1 VAVLAGRSEELTV
14 LEDAIDFAHRG
25 AGRLVLICGEAG
37 IGKTGLADTAAQL
50 AAARGMLMV
59 KGYAVDD
66 PGAPPMWPWVRA
78 FQAMAELRSI
88 LDRRI
93 ADDADP
99 SARFRM
105 FVEITT
111 RLRELSMPDGMFLL
125 LEDLHWA
132 DRSSVLLL
140 RHLVAELADCR
151 LVLVATFREESAGH
165 LSTVVPDLLRSRSHR
180 VVRLGGLDAS
190 AIADWMRSMPELAA
204 WSGAARLLESR
215 TDGNP
220 LLIRLVAEALPAN
233 ADAMAVD
240 RLLTERADL
249 RALVMKRLDA
259 LSNPARRLMATAS
272 VLAERIQ
279 PDLLSRLTGHTIQQT
294 EACLREAVDSG
305 VLQNRPAGLSFTH
318 ALVRDAVYAQL
329 LPWDRADL
337 HVRVANALAQLG
349 QPELAG
355 PIATHWRRADR
366 PRECVDWARRAA
378 VQAHSILAYD
388 EAASFAELAME
399 QAQACGAVGAEL
411 AEIAVELARARFAA
425 EQVPESIDA
434 CVLAADLAEAA
445 ARPDLLAE
453 AALVIHG
460 IGSIDVYR
468 VIRGLCDR
476 ALAQLPAHDSVIRA
490 RLLAQIAVAA
500 AEDEAGP
507 VAQVL
512 SARAL
517 AAAEASGDP
526 TAILE
531 AIAARHLSITVPQT
545 VHERLEL
552 ANRAIELGSR
562 SNSPMAE
569 LWGHLWRLE
578 ASLQLG
584 DLVDFD
590 RELAVVD
597 RIGRA
602 RQSPIARW
610 HWERLSATR
619 SALVGN
625 FEEALIH
632 NENAK
637 RLSEKMRDLSTTG
650 MYFAFLNAVAMITG
664 DPSAQS
670 QLTPEYL
677 NSLPPLPVVRITWPI
692 VLAMRGER
700 DAAVAAFEEFRS
712 LPATFP
718 VGTLWAATIG
728 QIGLTAI
735 LLDDAEVAAQVYELL
750 LPLAGYC
757 TGDGSGAVISYGSN
771 SLNLGD
777 LALTVGR
784 FDDALRHY
792 ADAIAVDIRI
802 GARPFVAL
810 ARFGWASALIARNTT
825 PSASDLK
832 EANKLLRNCVGEF
845 RRLGMPGPLACAENL
860 QKQVNARQPVNPL
873 SRRESEVAVLVA
885 QSLSNR
891 EIAER
896 LFLSER
902 TVESHVRAILA
913 KMDFNGRTE
922 IATWVVR
929 SG

>member
-1 VAVLAGRSEELTV
+1 MTVLAGAVDHAL
-14 LEDAIDFAHRG
+14 HG
-25 AGRLVLICGEAG
+25 AGRLALVCGEAG
-37 IGKTGLADTAAQL
+37 IGKSRMAEAAAEL
-50 AAARGMLMV
+50 AANRDMLV
-59 KGYAVDD
+59 SKGYAIDD
-66 PGAPPMWPWVRA
+66 VGAPPMWPWLRIARA
-78 FQAMAELRSI
+78 IPDLRSI
-88 LDRRI
+88 LERDGV
-93 ADDADP
+93 DDADDRV
-99 SARFRM
+99 RFRM
-105 FVEITT
+105 FAEVAAI
-111 RLRELSMPDGMFLL
+111 LRTLSTPNGMLLL

-140 RHLVAELADCR
+140 QHVAAELPDCR
-151 LVLVATFREESAGH
+151 LLIVATFREDAATPF
-165 LSTVVPDLLRSRSHR
+165 STALPDLTRGESHLMI
-180 VVRLGGLDAS
+180 RLSGLDAP
-190 AIADWMRSMPELAA
+190 AIADWMRSTPALAG
-204 WSGAARLLESR
+204 WSAAANVLRSR
-215 TDGNP
+215 TGGNP
-220 LLIRLVAEALPAN
+220 LLIRMVTEALPPN
-233 ADAMAVD
+233 ATAGALDD
-240 RLLTERADL
+240 LLSQRTDL
-249 RALVMKRLDA
+249 RALVTRRLDG
-259 LSNPARRLMATAS
+259 LSDPARQLMATAS
-272 VLAERIQ
+272 VVSERIQ
-279 PDLLSRLTGHTIQQT
+279 PDLLSQLTGQSSEQIQGW
-294 EACLREAVDSG
+294 LSEAVRSG
-305 VLQNRPAGLSFTH
+305 VLQHGPHGLAFTH
-318 ALVRDAVYAQL
+318 ALVRDAVYADL
-329 LPWDRADL
+329 LPWARSGL
-337 HVRVANALAQLG
+337 HARVATALEQLG

-355 PIATHWRRADR
+355 PIASHWLQAGR

-388 EAASFAELAME
+388 EAASFAELAMT
-399 QAQACGAVGAEL
+399 QAQACGFAGAEL
-411 AEIAVELARARFAA
+411 AEIAVELAGARFAA
-425 EQVPESIDA
+425 EQVPESIEA

-445 ARPDLLAE
+445 GRPDLLAD

-476 ALAQLPAHDSVIRA
+476 ALAQLPVGDSAIRA
-490 RLLAQIAVAA
+490 RLLAQVAIAA

-507 VAQVL
+507 AAQVL

-531 AIAARHLSITVPQT
+531 AIAARHLSITIPQT

-569 LWGHLWRLE
+569 LWGHLWRLD

-584 DLVDFD
+584 DLTDFD

-597 RIGRA
+597 RIA
-602 RQSPIARW
+602 RTRRSPIARW

-619 SALVGN
+619 SALVGS
-625 FEEALIH
+625 FDEALMH
-632 NENAK
+632 NENA
-637 RLSEKMRDLSTTG
+637 RELSEKMHDLSTTG
-650 MYFAFLNAVAMITG
+650 MYFAFLNAVAMIKG
-664 DPSAQS
+664 DPSIQRLLS
-670 QLTPEYL
+670 LEFF
-677 NSLPPLPVVRITWPI
+677 NSLPPMPVIRISWPI

-700 DAAVAAFEEFRS
+700 DAAIAAFEEFRS

-718 VGTLWAATIG
+718 LGTLWAGTIG

-735 LLDDAEVAAQVYELL
+735 LLDDVEVAAQVYELL

-757 TGDGSGAVISYGSN
+757 MGDGSGAVISHGSN

-777 LALTVGR
+777 LALTIGR
-784 FDDALRHY
+784 HDDALRHY
-792 ADAIAVDIRI
+792 ADAVAVDIRL

-832 EANKLLRNCVGEF
+832 EANKLLANCIGEF
-845 RRLGMPGPLACAENL
+845 RRLGMPGPLARAEKL
-860 QKQVNARQPVNPL
+860 ERHVNDRHQPDNSL
-873 SRRESEVAVLVA
+873 SRRESEVATLVA

-891 EIAER
+891 EIADR

-902 TVESHVRAILA
+902 TVESHVRSILA
-913 KMDFNGRTE
+913 KLNFNSRTE